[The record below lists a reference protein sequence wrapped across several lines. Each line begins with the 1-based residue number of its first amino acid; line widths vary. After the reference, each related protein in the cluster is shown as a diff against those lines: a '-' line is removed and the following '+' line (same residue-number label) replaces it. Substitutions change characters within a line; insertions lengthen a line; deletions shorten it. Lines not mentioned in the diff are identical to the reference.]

1 MGDKRKKKTRMH
13 TQKDGDEKERNPLL
27 SSRKSNTA
35 IVTIFKYL
43 NFQAI
48 WPIICTALVFKPSK
62 PS

>member
-1 MGDKRKKKTRMH
+1 MH